1 MNKHQIIIYYGEL
14 ALKGKNRAFFED
26 KLVQNIRTALS
37 DHDPK
42 LTKTFGRLFLTAQ
55 AKDKKDI
62 TNNLKQIFGLSHFTY
77 VTEADLDM
85 ADIEKKVLEKIKTE
99 KFKSFGIK
107 TNRINKNFAKNTDQI
122 NIQIGDTVRKKSGA
136 KVDLDNPELAINIEI
151 LDKKAYI
158 FTNNDNYAGLSGLPV
173 GVSGKLVS
181 MISSGIDSPVAS
193 YLMMKRGAKIIY
205 THFHSQPFTKKDSEE
220 NVKQI
225 IETLEKYNSTSKF
238 YSVPIGELQKQ
249 ISVEAP
255 SNLRIILYR
264 RIMIKVSNLIAK
276 KEKALGLVTGESLGQ
291 VASQTLENML
301 VTDDA
306 SDIPIYRP
314 LISFDKQEV
323 VDLAK
328 DLGTYDI
335 SIRPVDDCCTYLAP
349 PQVATKAKL
358 DEILKI
364 EEELDID
371 NKLLGLFKSLEK

>member
-1 MNKHQIIIYYGEL
+1 MNNYQIIIYYGEL

-26 KLVQNIRTALS
+26 KLIINIKVSLI
-37 DHDPK
+37 DYNPK
-42 LTKTFGRLFLTAQ
+42 LTKTYGRLFLTAESEDRQ
-55 AKDKKDI
+55 EIINK
-62 TNNLKQIFGLSHFTY
+62 LHQIFGLSHFTF
-77 VTEADLDM
+77 VTESELDM
-85 ADIEKKVLEKIKTE
+85 ADIEKTVLNKINNQ

-107 TNRINKNFAKNTDQI
+107 TNRVNKKFEKSSDEI

-136 KVDLDNPELAINIEI
+136 KVNLDNPELTINIEI
-151 LDKKAYI
+151 LDNKAYI
-158 FTNNDNYAGLSGLPV
+158 FTNNDNHEGLGGLPV

-205 THFHSQPFTKKDSEE
+205 AHFHSQPFTGRASEE
-220 NVKQI
+220 NVKELI
-225 IETLEKYNSTSKF
+225 KTLEKYNLSGKI
-238 YSVPIGELQKQ
+238 YSIPIGELQKQ

-255 SNLRIILYR
+255 SSLRIILYR

-301 VTDDA
+301 VTDAA

-328 DLGTYDI
+328 DLSTYDI
-335 SIRPVDDCCTYLAP
+335 SIRPADDCCTYLAP

-358 DEILKI
+358 EEILKI
-364 EEELDID
+364 EKELAID
-371 NKLLGLFKSLEK
+371 EKLPELIKSFEK